1 MAETKTHKQAWYNL
15 STEQV
20 IADLGSARAGIS
32 EHEAKER
39 LKHFGPNAI
48 APKRRSFFRLVIEPF
63 TNVFMVILLFAI
75 AISLFSHER
84 LDASIIGLVV
94 AMNAILYYL
103 QQFSVNRVLRSLE
116 AHEDNMVS
124 VIRDGK
130 TGELPAHLLVPGDV
144 LHVFEGMKIPADGR
158 LIETEGLS
166 VDESILTGESLPQHK
181 ITDSLHGD
189 KEVFDQ
195 TNMVF
200 KGTIV
205 HGGMGLMVVCTTGN
219 ATQLGIIGKLAGS
232 SDEHRT
238 PIEKKIDDIARKIII
253 GVGIIGVAVFVL
265 AMLRGIEL
273 AESLRFTLSLVV
285 SVVPEGLPVTLTIV
299 LLLSAKKMATH
310 KALVKKLS
318 SIETMGAIT
327 LIATDKTG
335 TLTQNK
341 LAVAAVSSD
350 TQQLA
355 QTAELSINKQ
365 RGAYFDPLD
374 EILAANFHGKHKGH
388 QLHHTF
394 AFDQGLRLS
403 GASYKLSNGQ
413 HLAYLK
419 GAPEAILDIVPTSQG
434 KAAEKL
440 LRAYTQKGYRT
451 IAFAHTAIPAT
462 TRTLAEVAKH
472 KFTLDGLIALAD
484 PMRKNIPAAIRQARA
499 AGIQV
504 VMLTGDNKETAA
516 EIARQAGL
524 IQSSSQVA
532 DSKLLDKPASPKII
546 RTLLERIRVFGRV
559 LPRHKFNFLK
569 SVKQQ
574 EVTAMTGDGV
584 NDIPALVE
592 ADAGLAMG
600 SGTDAAKEASDIVL
614 LDDNFSTIIDAI
626 RLGRAVVANIRKM
639 LSYLITTSL
648 AEAGTMIGA
657 LLLGLPLPVTAV
669 QILWINLVTDSFTV
683 LPIGLGNSE
692 KHQMQQPPR
701 DPKAPLLSSTLLSR
715 TIFMGAVTALL
726 ILGIFSYSLHH
737 IGYEEAQTAAFIA
750 LVIAQWSNAL
760 NANFD
765 RHSWVRNFTHPN
777 YKLLLGIAVSVIF
790 QAVALY
796 GPLRN
801 AFGITALPANIL
813 GAVIVLPIIVILI
826 AGDLHKLLFRDKV
839 KPVAK

>member
-299 LLLSAKKMATH
+299 LLLSAKKMAAH

-350 TQQLA
+350 TQQLE

-419 GAPEAILDIVPTSQG
+419 GAPEAILDMVPTSQG

-451 IAFAHTAIPAT
+451 IAFAHAAIPAT

-532 DSKLLDKPASPKII
+532 DSKLLDKPASPKIM

-790 QAVALY
+790 QAVA
-796 GPLRN
+796 
-801 AFGITALPANIL
+801 
-813 GAVIVLPIIVILI
+813 
-826 AGDLHKLLFRDKV
+826 
-839 KPVAK
+839 